1 MTKGKKAAETRKK
14 KQQAAL
20 EEMGY
25 ERKKV
30 KPKRARK
37 PMTPEQKKA
46 AAERLAK
53 AREARGHTGAK
64 SVHESIRDLPED
76 HPIHW
81 SKVKQWIKDSEMS
94 LKQMKSFKDS
104 SVASERSAYQDLDVY
119 IKNMKSYLTTG
130 HWADFRF
137 GENRENRVNQ
147 SCVAMAYWPDGEPKR
162 TIGVFYPDI
171 MKVWDEELEEAWYG
185 KDHNKSS
192 RIPTTRELY
201 DEEEVLEDG
210 GRDSDE
216 NTDELYRFNRTSV

>member
-30 KPKRARK
+30 KPKRTRK
-37 PMTPEQKKA
+37 PMTEEQKKA

-81 SKVKQWIKDSEMS
+81 SKVKQWIKDCEMS
-94 LKQMKSFKDS
+94 LKQMKSHQNS
-104 SVASERSAYQDLDVY
+104 SVASERSAYQDLEIY

-130 HWADFRF
+130 HWSDFRF
-137 GENRENRVNQ
+137 GENRENRVSE
-147 SCVAMAYWPDGEPKR
+147 SCVAMAYWPDGTPKR
-162 TIGVFYPDI
+162 TLGVFYPDI
-171 MKVWDEELEEAWYG
+171 MKVWDEELQQAWYG
-185 KDHNKSS
+185 EDYGKSS

-201 DEEEVLEDG
+201 DEEEVLDDG
-210 GRDSDE
+210 GTDSDE
-216 NTDELYRFNRTSV
+216 NTDELYRLNRTSV

>member
-30 KPKRARK
+30 KPKRSRK
-37 PMTPEQKKA
+37 PMSEEQKKA

-64 SVHESIRDLPED
+64 SVHASIRDLPED

-81 SKVKQWIKDSEMS
+81 SKVKQWIKDCETS
-94 LKQMKSFKDS
+94 LKQIKSFKDS
-104 SVASERSAYQDLDVY
+104 SVASERSAYQDLDSY
-119 IKNMKSYLTTG
+119 IKGMKTYLTTG
-130 HWADFRF
+130 HWSDFRF
-137 GENRENRVNQ
+137 GENRENRVQ
-147 SCVAMAYWPDGEPKR
+147 HSCVAMAYDIDGEPKR
-162 TIGVFYPDI
+162 TVGVFYPDI

-185 KDHNKSS
+185 RDHNKSH
-192 RIPTTRELY
+192 RIPTTRDLY
-201 DEEEVLEDG
+201 DEEEVLDDG
-210 GRDSDE
+210 GADSDE
-216 NTDELYRFNRTSV
+216 NTDELYGLNRASV